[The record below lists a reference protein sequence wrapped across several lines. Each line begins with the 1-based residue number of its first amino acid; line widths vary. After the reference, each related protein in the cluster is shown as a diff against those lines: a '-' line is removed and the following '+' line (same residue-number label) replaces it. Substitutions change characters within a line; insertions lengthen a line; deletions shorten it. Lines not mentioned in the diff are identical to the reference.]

1 MISGVHIEKFTVS
14 PDRGTVALDREELD
28 SLYWKFR
35 DLSERE
41 DVESE
46 EFMYYIGV
54 QEALAAIL
62 RLYNTI

>member
-1 MISGVHIEKFTVS
+1 MLSEVHIENFTVS
-14 PDRGTVALDREELD
+14 PDGKTVTLDREELD

-35 DLSERE
+35 DLSERG

-46 EFMYYIGV
+46 AFVYYIGV